1 MKECQ
6 NLKTKA
12 ELSQYTWNKIKRMLQ
27 QMKLSQSDLVKL
39 CKEHGYNISQPEISR
54 LYSGKLQLNLYQ
66 LAAFA
71 DVLGVSADYLIYEKE
86 IFHRLHVDGRGFIT
100 NPSDAAFDGYL
111 GTYETIFS
119 STSPFDQ
126 KILQGKMT
134 FKASKKND
142 ICQAAFELDTG
153 HVDPQGEAITKRYQG
168 QLIISKRL
176 NIAYCILINDT
187 IGEISMVEFRHR
199 SFLVNQ
205 AECRLGLVLTAASG
219 ENKLPVTHRMFLSRT
234 PLEEKTLQKILP
246 YLKQE
251 SEEILISR
259 TDFEAVLKESD
270 NFGYDFNR
278 LLNEN
283 PQESYLA
290 VNEWTLRR
298 INRKLSRFQ
307 IAEILSLLRKHSTG
321 QYNLFLR
328 VEDDN
333 GTYDI
338 LRQNNISEDK
348 RQNQPGE
355 GLPLPDG

>member
-1 MKECQ
+1 MKEFQ
-6 NLKTKA
+6 NIKTKA
-12 ELSQYTWNKIKRMLQ
+12 ELSIYAWNKIKRMLQ
-27 QMKLSQSDLVKL
+27 QMKLSQSDLEKL
-39 CKEHGYNISQPEISR
+39 CRKHGYNISQPEISR

-86 IFHRLHVDGRGFIT
+86 IFHRLHVDGRAFIT
-100 NPSDAAFDGYL
+100 DPSDVAFDGYL
-111 GTYETIFS
+111 GTYETVFS
-119 STSPFDQ
+119 STSPFEH
-126 KILQGKMT
+126 KILLGRMSFT
-134 FKASKKND
+134 ASKNKD

-153 HVDPQGEAITKRYQG
+153 HVDSQGKAVIKRYHG
-168 QLIISKRL
+168 QLLISEKL
-176 NIAYCILINDT
+176 NIAYCILINDS

-219 ENKLPVTHRMFLSRT
+219 EKKLPVTHRIFLSRA
-234 PLEEKTLQKILP
+234 PLEETTLQKILP

-259 TDFEAVLKESD
+259 TDFEDVLKESD
-270 NFGYDFNR
+270 VIDYDFNR

-283 PQESYLA
+283 PQEKYLA

-298 INRKLSRFQ
+298 INRKLNRFQ
-307 IAEILSLLRKHSTG
+307 VAEILRLLKKHSTG
-321 QYNLFLR
+321 RYNLVLR
-328 VEDDN
+328 EEDDN

-338 LRQNNISEDK
+338 LRRNNISEDK
-348 RQNQPGE
+348 RQNQQGDE
-355 GLPLPDG
+355 YSIPDG